1 MTPKPLCVSHKNAE
15 GLRRPT
21 RSPVGCVRHFLSL
34 PMLVLTISETY
45 SYLQVANGP
54 SQILVSEAAAI
65 FELSWNRR
73 RPSALQAAALRPKVL
88 INYPINDT

>member
-1 MTPKPLCVSHKNAE
+1 ME

-21 RSPVGCVRHFLSL
+21 RSPVGGVRHFSSL

-54 SQILVSEAAAI
+54 SQTLFSEAAAI

-88 INYPINDT
+88 INYLINDA